1 VRSINNSSKEEGII
15 GFETLVGHTVID
27 FDKLTNRL
35 VIEKGDG
42 KKDYYLGERDG
53 TLFLSS
59 QKIGPCSICRGYYDS
74 IEHDGTL
81 DDNNHIGSNSLSFII
96 GSEILE
102 VKERYLK
109 DQDYEDICPCGVH
122 ILSRKDGI
130 TMMHNLV
137 SMDKGLIN
145 IYVSLH

>member
-1 VRSINNSSKEEGII
+1 MNNSANDEGII
-15 GFETLVGHTVID
+15 GFETLVNHTVFD
-27 FDKLTNRL
+27 FDKLTNHL
-35 VIEKGDG
+35 VVEKGDE
-42 KKDYYLGERDG
+42 KKDYYLGERNG

-74 IEHDGTL
+74 IEHDGAL
-81 DDNNHIGSNSLSFII
+81 DDNNHVGSNSLSFII

-109 DQDYEDICPCGVH
+109 DQDDDNCYPCGVE
-122 ILSRKDGI
+122 ILSRKDGRTI
-130 TMMHNLV
+130 MHDLV
-137 SMDKGLIN
+137 SLKKGCIN